1 MNNYTTEQL
10 LMCEKEDLVEY
21 IEELQEKYDCLMS
34 DSHNEVSL
42 AEHEDALEDL
52 QNDLDFQSNGNTEL
66 TKENEKLKALH
77 SQAVKEMDEWKM
89 KCVEVGVDKQHL
101 KEQAQITCD
110 CKDVEIEALK
120 DEIETLRDQG
130 GHKTEEISDLN
141 GKRMDLFD
149 ENEKLKKQLAVK
161 HEKHKAANSLVIEYV
176 EEVAVLKDEVQ
187 VWEREQEEL
196 TEQNEKLKKQLEEV
210 SKMNARVW
218 KQLKRWPK
226 KPDFNLSDDE
236 EEKVEVKGTI
246 TITSDTEPFEEMVVE
261 FSETITKEQYEDED
275 WMENIDDHL
284 KLTEPYSVAGCDI
297 QIDFK

>member
-1 MNNYTTEQL
+1 MNSYTTKQL
-10 LMCEKEDLVEY
+10 LMCEKEDLVKY
-21 IEELQEKYDCLMS
+21 IEHLRTSPCLWELHDDVWNGGVEDLKEEYKMLKQQIFGIDTDDLKIEGLFQT
-34 DSHNEVSL
+34 EQRL
-42 AEHEDALEDL
+42 GAENQDLVKHIAELEDEEE
-52 QNDLDFQSNGNTEL
+52 T
-66 TKENEKLKALH
+66 LKALH

-89 KCVEVGVDKQHL
+89 KCVEVGVDKQNL

-110 CKDVEIEALK
+110 CKDVEIEA
-120 DEIETLRDQG
+120 
-130 GHKTEEISDLN
+130 
-141 GKRMDLFD
+141 
-149 ENEKLKKQLAVK
+149 
-161 HEKHKAANSLVIEYV
+161 
-176 EEVAVLKDEVQ
+176 LKDEVQ

-275 WMENIDDHL
+275 WMDNIDDHL
-284 KLTEPYSVAGCDI
+284 KLTEPYSIAGHDI

>member
-89 KCVEVGVDKQHL
+89 KCVEVGVDKQNL

-110 CKDVEIEALK
+110 CKDVEIEA
-120 DEIETLRDQG
+120 
-130 GHKTEEISDLN
+130 
-141 GKRMDLFD
+141 
-149 ENEKLKKQLAVK
+149 
-161 HEKHKAANSLVIEYV
+161 
-176 EEVAVLKDEVQ
+176 LKDEVQ

-284 KLTEPYSVAGCDI
+284 KLTEPYSIAGCDI

>member
-1 MNNYTTEQL
+1 MNNYTTKQL
-10 LMCEKEDLVEY
+10 LMCEKADLVEY

-89 KCVEVGVDKQHL
+89 KCVEVGVDKQNL

-110 CKDVEIEALK
+110 CKDVEIEKLN
-120 DEIETLRDQG
+120 
-130 GHKTEEISDLN
+130 EEINEIKNEHYTALQLAELN
-141 GKRMDLFD
+141 DDDTQELSGQI
-149 ENEKLKKQLAVK
+149 EVLKKQLAVK

-196 TEQNEKLKKQLEEV
+196 KEQNEKLKKCQDEL
-210 SKMNARVW
+210 SRK
-218 KQLKRWPK
+218 LKIIK
-226 KPDFNLSDDE
+226 SYQE

-246 TITSDTEPFEEMVVE
+246 TITSDTEPYEEIVVE
-261 FSETITKEQYEDED
+261 FCETITKEQYEDED